1 MSWWKIYSMGE
12 RRGWG
17 VERGKNPENF
27 CMVFSQIAWRVR
39 HRRKGHRAGIWR
51 KPEAKHCSSL
61 CSQSEGGEY
70 CGGQARA
77 ENPQSYAPKRWSCSL
92 RVRGPHFASKVSY
105 SAGAATD
112 DCAGQCNFKHLTY
125 KAYIYI
131 TVYSQSASVM
141 RVISSSQSSLSGLI
155 STTRAPISSATR
167 RAVFP
172 LYSFWMN
179 TTRTF
184 SRRHS

>member
-1 MSWWKIYSMGE
+1 MREGKIQENQGWQRGASAARATAWAFGRGL
-12 RRGWG
+12 RRST
-17 VERGKNPENF
+17 VAHFARKVRGANI
-27 CMVFSQIAWRVR
+27 VA
-39 HRRKGHRAGIWR
+39 
-51 KPEAKHCSSL
+51 AKHEFKI
-61 CSQSEGGEY
+61 Q
-70 CGGQARA
+70 
-77 ENPQSYAPKRWSCSL
+77 QSYAPERWSCSL

-105 SAGAATD
+105 NAGAATD
-112 DCAGQCNFKHLTY
+112 DCAGLCNFKHLTY
-125 KAYIYI
+125 KVSLLYIR
-131 TVYSQSASVM
+131 TYSQSASVM